1 MNWIIDMFRTSIGK
15 KLLMAF
21 TGMGFCIFL
30 LIHLIGNLTLY
41 GGKDF
46 FLSYVEHLHALGP
59 LIVIAEC
66 GLLLFAVI
74 HVTTGVIL
82 FIENQRAR
90 PVGYVMKKNAGGRTI
105 GSATMP
111 YTGILILAFIIIH
124 LLNVHF
130 VDLSQQTIFQVLKNT
145 FSFPPY
151 IVFYTLAV
159 IIVAIHVS
167 HGFWSLFQTLGANH
181 PKYMPFIHGL
191 SIGFSI
197 IIAIGFG
204 FIPAYI
210 GFII

>member
-1 MNWIIDMFRTSIGK
+1 MNWFTAFLGSSIGK
-15 KLLMAF
+15 KLLMAL
-21 TGMGFCIFL
+21 TGMGFCFFL
-30 LIHLIGNLTLY
+30 FIHLIGNLTLY
-41 GGKDF
+41 GGKNF

-59 LIVIAEC
+59 VIIIAEC

-74 HVTTGVIL
+74 HVTTGALL
-82 FIENQRAR
+82 FIENWRAR
-90 PVGYVMKKNAGGRTI
+90 PVGYVMKKNAGGRTL

-111 YTGILILAFIIIH
+111 YTGFLILTFITIH

-130 VDLSQQTIFQVLKNT
+130 VDLSQQTIFQVLQNI
-145 FSFPPY
+145 FAFFPY
-151 IVFYTLAV
+151 VVFYTLAV

-191 SIGFSI
+191 GICFSL
-197 IIAIGFG
+197 IIALGFG

-210 GFII
+210 RFIV